1 MIEISKAVIQKNKKF
16 FILKRASHSKSY
28 PNLWDFAGGKHDY
41 GETPEESVI
50 RETKEET
57 DFNINPGPETKTIHY
72 QDKQFDLLFHYFV
85 PGIISGKIKISN
97 DHSEY
102 KWATKKE
109 IILLE
114 LHPSVKEYFK

>member
-1 MIEISKAVIQKNKKF
+1 MIEISKAVIQKNEKF
-16 FILKRASHSKSY
+16 LILKRAAHSKSY
-28 PNLWDFAGGKHDY
+28 PGLWDFAGGKHDH

-57 DFNINPGPETKTIHY
+57 DLDINPGQEIKTVHY
-72 QDKQFDLLFHYFV
+72 QDEQFNLLFHYFV
-85 PGIISGKIKISN
+85 FNITSGKIKISE

-102 KWATKKE
+102 KWVARKE
-109 IILLE
+109 INFFK